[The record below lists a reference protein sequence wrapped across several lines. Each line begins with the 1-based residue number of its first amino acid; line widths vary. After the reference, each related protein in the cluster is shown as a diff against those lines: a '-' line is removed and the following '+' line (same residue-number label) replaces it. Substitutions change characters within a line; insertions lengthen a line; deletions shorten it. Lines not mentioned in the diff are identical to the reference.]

1 MTVIHLLQL
10 QLVLLLLQPDRQVM
24 LTGPGGRIRLVRNRA
39 EAEQF
44 EDTGIVF
51 SEKREVR
58 DVPEDAL
65 NTFLATNNHV
75 VRYTICYMNVYRH

>member
-10 QLVLLLLQPDRQVM
+10 QLVLLLLQPDRQVI
-24 LTGPGGRIRLVRNRA
+24 LIGPVGRIRLVRNRA

-51 SEKREVR
+51 SDKREVR
-58 DVPEDAL
+58 DVPGDAS
-65 NTFLATNNHV
+65 NTFFATNNHV
-75 VRYTICYMNVYRH
+75 VRYTV